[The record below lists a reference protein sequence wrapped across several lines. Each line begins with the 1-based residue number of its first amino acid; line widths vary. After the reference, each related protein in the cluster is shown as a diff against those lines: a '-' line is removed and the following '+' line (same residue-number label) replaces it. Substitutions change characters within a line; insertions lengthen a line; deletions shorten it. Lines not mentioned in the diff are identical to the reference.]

1 MPVITPPFASTS
13 TRVYPNALIILW
25 EGIVFTEAEFA
36 FCEEEGE
43 HYDPNPEPHLS
54 LPNAFRTAD
63 WDKTDGFIVDV
74 PTYNMGYRIIKVT
87 VGGRKFY
94 LRNKFYLD
102 PHGYTFMAE
111 TLVDIQ

>member
-1 MPVITPPFASTS
+1 
-13 TRVYPNALIILW
+13 
-25 EGIVFTEAEFA
+25 
-36 FCEEEGE
+36 
-43 HYDPNPEPHLS
+43 
-54 LPNAFRTAD
+54 
-63 WDKTDGFIVDV
+63 
-74 PTYNMGYRIIKVT
+74 MGYRIIKVT